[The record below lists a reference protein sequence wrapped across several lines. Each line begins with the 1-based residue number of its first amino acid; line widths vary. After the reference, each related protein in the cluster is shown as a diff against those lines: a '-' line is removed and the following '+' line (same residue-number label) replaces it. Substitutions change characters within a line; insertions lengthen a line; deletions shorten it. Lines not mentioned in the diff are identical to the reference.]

1 MLYVF
6 RLMTCEAYYETHAFS
21 GPKDVDRCAIREIEA
36 STARAVS
43 LLGSGTT
50 IFGVLNLFVTGWS
63 IKRFGVKPA
72 LLIQVFWPVV
82 RLSIQN
88 VGVMTGSQAGIIIVQ
103 CSQIITIIGGP
114 NGYVLALN
122 SYVADVSGHEDR
134 TGALGRLSGT
144 MMVGSAI
151 GFLVGGV
158 LGEAFGIL
166 APFRITLVLFML
178 STLYVFLSLPAITQ
192 QKDTTTQSASGLKR
206 YFGPLHIFA
215 PQKYIL
221 TNGQT
226 STQFGALML
235 GIGVFLAI
243 LATGY
248 IATLLQM
255 YSTNKFGF
263 GTGAN
268 GRLIFLYS
276 SLRGLFLSLIFPRII
291 SLGRKWLKPVT
302 TTPPPAVKITEEEA
316 LLGAAPTSPSE
327 IGPIDSIENTAEPT
341 PPPERTVENE
351 TYHFDL
357 LYARYS
363 IAVDCVLTG
372 LAMFVTQGWQLY
384 LVAVM
389 LPLGAGTGAASKG
402 TILQMLPKS
411 ERVDALSGITLI
423 ENLARLSTSKSHDD
437 DMLSVQEQL
446 KLTFVVAA
454 VFGLVFAAFAEV
466 GKSQMTFLCNSV
478 SSHCSLGC
486 K

>member
-6 RLMTCEAYYETHAFS
+6 RLMTCEAYYETHVFS

-43 LLGSGTT
+43 VIGAGTT
-50 IFGVLNLFVTGWS
+50 IFGILNLFVTGWS

-72 LLIQVFWPVV
+72 LLIQVFWPAV
-82 RLSIQN
+82 RLTIQN
-88 VGVMTGSQAGIIIVQ
+88 IGVMTGSQAGIIIMQ

-134 TGALGRLSGT
+134 TGALGRLSGI

-151 GFLVGGV
+151 GFLVGGA
-158 LGEAFGIL
+158 LGESFGIL

-178 STLYVFLSLPAITQ
+178 STLYVFLSLPIVTQ
-192 QKDTTTQSASGLKR
+192 ENDTKAQKTSGIKR

-215 PQKYIL
+215 PQKYTL
-221 TNGQT
+221 ASGQR
-226 STQFGALML
+226 STQFGALTL
-235 GIGVFLAI
+235 GIGVYLAI

-248 IATLLQM
+248 IPTLLQM
-255 YSTNKFGF
+255 YSTNQFGF

-268 GRLIFLYS
+268 GQLIFLYS

-291 SLGRKWLKPVT
+291 SLGRQWLKTAEPSPSISSPVNSS
-302 TTPPPAVKITEEEA
+302 EEDA
-316 LLGAAPTSPSE
+316 LLDAVPIDASE
-327 IGPIDSIENTAEPT
+327 IGPIDSMENTTEPM
-341 PPPERTVENE
+341 PPSKKTNE
-351 TYHFDL
+351 TDTYYFDL
-357 LYARYS
+357 MYARYS
-363 IAVDCVLTG
+363 IAADCILTG

-384 LVAVM
+384 LVAIL

-423 ENLARLSTSKSHDD
+423 ENLARLSTSKYP
-437 DMLSVQEQL
+437 
-446 KLTFVVAA
+446 
-454 VFGLVFAAFAEV
+454 
-466 GKSQMTFLCNSV
+466 
-478 SSHCSLGC
+478 SSGVYCG
-486 K
+486 

>member
-1 MLYVF
+1 
-6 RLMTCEAYYETHAFS
+6 MTCEAYYETHTFL

-43 LLGSGTT
+43 LLGAGTT
-50 IFGVLNLFVTGWS
+50 IFGILNLFVTGWS

-72 LLIQVFWPVV
+72 LLIQVFWPAV
-82 RLSIQN
+82 RLTVQN
-88 VGVMTGSQAGIIIVQ
+88 IGVMTGSQAGIIIMQ
-103 CSQIITIIGGP
+103 CSQMITIIGGP

-134 TGALGRLSGT
+134 TGALGRLSGI

-151 GFLVGGV
+151 GFLVGGA

-178 STLYVFLSLPAITQ
+178 STLYVFLSLPAIAQ
-192 QKDTTTQSASGLKR
+192 EKDTAAQKMTGLKR

-215 PQKYIL
+215 PQKYTL
-221 TNGQT
+221 VSGQR
-226 STQFGALML
+226 STQFGALTL
-235 GIGVFLAI
+235 GIGVYLAI

-248 IATLLQM
+248 IPTLLQM
-255 YSTNKFGF
+255 YSTNQFGF

-291 SLGRKWLKPVT
+291 SLGRKWFKTIKPS
-302 TTPPPAVKITEEEA
+302 PPTSPSLVKSLEEEEEEA
-316 LLGAAPTSPSE
+316 LLGAVSISPSE
-327 IGPIDSIENTAEPT
+327 IGPIDPTENTTDPT
-341 PPPERTVENE
+341 PLPKTNE
-351 TYHFDL
+351 TDTYYFDL

-363 IAVDCVLTG
+363 IAADCVLTG

-384 LVAVM
+384 LVAVL

-423 ENLARLSTSKSHDD
+423 ENLARLSTSKR
-437 DMLSVQEQL
+437 
-446 KLTFVVAA
+446 
-454 VFGLVFAAFAEV
+454 
-466 GKSQMTFLCNSV
+466 
-478 SSHCSLGC
+478 SSRRICC
-486 K
+486 